1 MSQKYLRD
9 PLIKEILDELRSRFS
24 GHIVSVFGIG
34 SYFDENLPSNW
45 IKNDV
50 DLVTIV
56 DSIENIP
63 KQDWTEVRY
72 EKRQIGDKEIWIG
85 FNSLDGF
92 KNREQFRKQSF
103 SNYEWS
109 LIDLKLPENSALLF
123 GRNVRNEL
131 PEAARLEFNYDDIL
145 IRSFYHLNNNFRE
158 RTTPKAM
165 REFTKGVFKFGFYLC
180 VYFDPQFRFT
190 STVKIAKK
198 IKLLASSGKI
208 DSVVNSYI
216 EEAVI
221 YRMTSGFKSSFESLR
236 DDFVKFA
243 FNSLEDGS
251 IRKKMDRTE
260 LIKLLSVSF
269 SGLAHLVR
277 FVRKLEA
284 LETPKIVEDEDFSF
298 APNNTQLKISDIEPN
313 MNSIT
318 IYGRIKEIHSKF
330 SFERD
335 DGNEGQG
342 ASFLLHD
349 PTGDIRVVLWGK
361 HSKILA
367 RNEFN
372 MNELVKILNGFA
384 RKGKTGTVIYVGK
397 YGNIILSP
405 EGVDLVKH
413 PELKGSKESAKGK
426 EFRAQVIRSIGI
438 EGIRVKKIICP
449 FCSSMCSTKLKFC
462 GNCGEPLFPSK
473 NY

>member
-1 MSQKYLRD
+1 MRD

-251 IRKKMDRTE
+251 IRMKMSRTE
-260 LIKLLSVSF
+260 LIKLLNVSF

-277 FVRKLEA
+277 F
-284 LETPKIVEDEDFSF
+284 
-298 APNNTQLKISDIEPN
+298 
-313 MNSIT
+313 
-318 IYGRIKEIHSKF
+318 
-330 SFERD
+330 
-335 DGNEGQG
+335 
-342 ASFLLHD
+342 
-349 PTGDIRVVLWGK
+349 
-361 HSKILA
+361 
-367 RNEFN
+367 
-372 MNELVKILNGFA
+372 A
-384 RKGKTGTVIYVGK
+384 RKHFLT
-397 YGNIILSP
+397 S
-405 EGVDLVKH
+405 
-413 PELKGSKESAKGK
+413 
-426 EFRAQVIRSIGI
+426 
-438 EGIRVKKIICP
+438 
-449 FCSSMCSTKLKFC
+449 
-462 GNCGEPLFPSK
+462 
-473 NY
+473 